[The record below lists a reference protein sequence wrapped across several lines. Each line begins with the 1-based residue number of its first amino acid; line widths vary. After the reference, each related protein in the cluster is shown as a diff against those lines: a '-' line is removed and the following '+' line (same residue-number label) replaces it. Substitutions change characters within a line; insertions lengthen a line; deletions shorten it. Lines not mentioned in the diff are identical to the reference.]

1 MQTAGRRLFFPH
13 SRFNGVPARENSA
26 RDHRQSF
33 DNAIKE
39 GVPVTRDEKTI
50 LFGRAAARPRPGVL
64 ASKSEEHA
72 ITNLDGETKLRH
84 LIARPGSLRI
94 LAH

>member
-1 MQTAGRRLFFPH
+1 VQTAGRRLFFPH

-50 LFGRAAARPRPGVL
+50 LFGRAAARPR
-64 ASKSEEHA
+64 AWCFSELKRGA
-72 ITNLDGETKLRH
+72 CYND
-84 LIARPGSLRI
+84 S
-94 LAH
+94 